1 MWDPGWEIESRR
13 PRFYRC
19 YICTW
24 PRALMCTVQHT
35 PTARQASQDANARQ
49 LLLLATRVQGC
60 ALILR
65 ALYRVYLK
73 FTGFVGQ
80 RHNLLMMIRN
90 THRTQIGRGPY
101 LPQHPS
107 SQLVTSRSRTG
118 EDGMKIKRRWD
129 DHPYEP
135 HLLAECVSIVVAT
148 MVVILR
154 VLYDGAG
161 RAKLEP
167 AI

>member
-1 MWDPGWEIESRR
+1 MKSIFFIKRGFFESRGYSSR
-13 PRFYRC
+13 M
-19 YICTW
+19 
-24 PRALMCTVQHT
+24 L
-35 PTARQASQDANARQ
+35 
-49 LLLLATRVQGC
+49 G
-60 ALILR
+60 
-65 ALYRVYLK
+65 
-73 FTGFVGQ
+73 
-80 RHNLLMMIRN
+80 
-90 THRTQIGRGPY
+90 
-101 LPQHPS
+101 

-154 VLYDGAG
+154 VPYDGAG

>member
-107 SQLVTSRSRTG
+107 SHPKSAMGFWMTRVRRANDEFSAHFPSRGKAKNSSRLPMTASAFG
-118 EDGMKIKRRWD
+118 SG
-129 DHPYEP
+129 
-135 HLLAECVSIVVAT
+135 VF
-148 MVVILR
+148 
-154 VLYDGAG
+154 G
-161 RAKLEP
+161 RL
-167 AI
+167 